1 MGAACASTALLVA
14 SLAANPDVAIQ
25 MAPVILVPQIMFAG
39 FFIKS
44 TQIPIWLRWAQ
55 YLCSLKFAMN
65 LFTLTEF
72 GENTV
77 ETWEET
83 YDGSEDKILQN
94 ENCPDISSFFTTE
107 DCHDMTL
114 LQRKGEAAWIVDNN
128 EIDPDDWWVYVLVLL
143 AIGVAFRPVSY
154 THLTLPTKA

>member
-1 MGAACASTALLVA
+1 
-14 SLAANPDVAIQ
+14 
-25 MAPVILVPQIMFAG
+25 MFAG

-83 YDGSEDKILQN
+83 YDGSEID
-94 ENCPDISSFFTTE
+94 
-107 DCHDMTL
+107 DMTL

-143 AIGVAFRPVSY
+143 AIGVAFRLLAVAALSRRAA
-154 THLTLPTKA
+154 KFF